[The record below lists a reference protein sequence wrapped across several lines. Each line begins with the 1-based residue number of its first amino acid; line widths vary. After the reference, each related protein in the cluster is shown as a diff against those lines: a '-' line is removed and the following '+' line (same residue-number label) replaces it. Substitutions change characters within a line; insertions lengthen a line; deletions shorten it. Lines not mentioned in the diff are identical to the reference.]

1 MRISVDIGGTFTD
14 LVLED
19 GGQLELAKA
28 PTVPHDPAEG
38 ILDVLTI
45 AAGARGATRADLLA
59 ATDTFV
65 HATTRGLNAVLTGTT
80 ARTAFLTT
88 AGHPDVLLLREGGRE
103 DPFDFTVPFP
113 EPYVPRSLTFEVPG
127 RLTAS
132 GEELEPVDRAAVEA
146 IAERLRAAEVE
157 AVGVCLLWST
167 VNPAHE
173 LAVGEVLAERLPEV
187 PHTLSH
193 ALNPSLREYRRASSA
208 CIDASLKP
216 LMSRYLQ
223 DLGARLED
231 AGFGGRL
238 LVVTSSGGVVDAD
251 DVVQAPILSINSGP
265 SMAPVAGREYAAA
278 DTGSPEVIVA
288 DAGGTTYD
296 VTLVRGGQIPWTRS
310 AWVGPRFTGHMTG
323 LPSIDVKSVGAGG
336 GSIAWVDPGGLLHV
350 GPQSAGAVPG
360 PACYG
365 RGGTDATVT
374 DAAVVLGHLDVAAF
388 AGGSMPLDPE
398 AAAAAVRRAVGEPLG
413 LDDVEA
419 AAAIL
424 RLTTEQMV
432 RAIEEICLEQGIDP
446 AGSVLVGG
454 GGAAGLNAVA
464 VAQRLGCK
472 ELVLPAVAAALAA
485 AGALMSDLTA
495 AYAATVPTTSDAF
508 ATESVNEAL
517 TSLRARARGFVE
529 RAGSGGGEPTVALY
543 AEARYPQQIWE
554 LEVPLRVDRFGSDA
568 DLETFV
574 QDFHGVHQ
582 IVLGIADPDSPVEVV
597 GWGARVRCPLQRRA
611 GLLTAGVDGTT
622 PARPEREAYVDE
634 VGMVPTPVR
643 ALGALGDDE
652 VVEGPLL
659 VESAFTTVVVPK
671 GAAARRA
678 PSGSL
683 VVKVA

>member
-19 GGQLELAKA
+19 GGRLELAKA
-28 PTVPHDPAEG
+28 PTVPHDPTEG
-38 ILDVLTI
+38 ILDVLD
-45 AAGARGATRADLLA
+45 AAAAARGMSRAELLA

-103 DPFDFTVPFP
+103 DPFDFTVPYP

-127 RLTAS
+127 RLTAT
-132 GEELEPVDRAAVEA
+132 GEELEGLDRAEVEA
-146 IAERLRAAEVE
+146 IADRLRVAEVE

-173 LAVGEVLAERLPEV
+173 LVVGEVLAARLPDL

-223 DLGARLED
+223 DLGARLGD

-251 DVVQAPILSINSGP
+251 DVVRAPILSINSGP
-265 SMAPVAGREYAAA
+265 SMAPVAGRAYAAA
-278 DTGSPEVIVA
+278 DLGSPDVIVA

-323 LPSIDVKSVGAGG
+323 LPSIDLKSVGAGG

-350 GPQSAGAVPG
+350 GPQSAGSVPG

-365 RGGTDATVT
+365 RGGADATVT
-374 DAAVVLGHLDVAAF
+374 DAAVVLGHLDAAAF
-388 AGGSMPLDPE
+388 SGGTMPLDAE
-398 AAAAAVRRAVGEPLG
+398 AAAVAVRRAVGEPLG
-413 LDDVEA
+413 LDEVEA
-419 AAAIL
+419 AAVIL

-464 VAQRLGCK
+464 VAQRLGCR
-472 ELVLPAVAAALAA
+472 ELILPAVAAALAA

-495 AYAATVPTTSDAF
+495 AFAATVPTTSATFAAEAVNDAL
-508 ATESVNEAL
+508 AVLEAQ
-517 TSLRARARGFVE
+517 AAAFVE
-529 RAGSGGGEPTVALY
+529 RSGATDAESTVVLY

-554 LEVPLRVDRFGSDA
+554 LEVPLRAARFKSAADVD
-568 DLETFV
+568 TFV
-574 QDFHGVHQ
+574 QDFHGVHET
-582 IVLGIADPDSPVEVV
+582 VLGISDPGSPVEVV
-597 GWGARVRCPLQRRA
+597 GWGARVRCPLRRSA
-611 GLLTAGVDGTT
+611 GLLTASAEYTT
-622 PARPEREAYVDE
+622 PAQPARLAYVDGM
-634 VGMVPTPVR
+634 GMVATPVR
-643 ALGALGDDE
+643 TLGALGDDE

-659 VESAFTTVVVPK
+659 IESAFTTAVIPK
-671 GAAARRA
+671 GATARRTRA
-678 PSGSL
+678 GSL
-683 VVKVA
+683 VVEVR

>member
-19 GGQLELAKA
+19 GGRLELAKA

-38 ILDVLTI
+38 ILDVLT
-45 AAGARGATRADLLA
+45 AAAEARGTSRAELLA

-103 DPFDFTVPFP
+103 DPFDFTVAYP

-132 GEELEPVDRAAVEA
+132 GDELEALGRAEVEA
-146 IAERLRAAEVE
+146 IADRLRAAEVE
-157 AVGVCLLWST
+157 AVGVCLLWAT

-173 LAVGEVLAERLPEV
+173 QLVGEVLAERLPDV

-223 DLGARLED
+223 DLGARLTG

-238 LVVTSSGGVVDAD
+238 LVVTSSGGVVDAE
-251 DVVQAPILSINSGP
+251 DVVRAPILSINSGP

-278 DTGSPEVIVA
+278 DTGSTEVIVA

-350 GPQSAGAVPG
+350 GPRSAGSVPG

-365 RGGTDATVT
+365 RGGIAATVT
-374 DAAVVLGHLDVAAF
+374 DAAVVLGHLDAAAF
-388 AGGSMPLDPE
+388 AGGAMPLDTG
-398 AAAAAVRRAVGEPLG
+398 AALAAVRRSVGEPLG

-464 VAQRLGCK
+464 VAQRLGCR
-472 ELVLPAVAAALAA
+472 ELVLPAVTAALAA

-495 AYAATVPTTSDAF
+495 AFAATVPTSSGDF
-508 ATESVNEAL
+508 ATDAVNDAL
-517 TSLRARARGFVE
+517 AALQAQAAGFVE
-529 RAGSGGGEPTVALY
+529 RAGESGGPPTVALY

-554 LEVPLRVDRFGSDA
+554 LEVPLRVERFGSAADVDA
-568 DLETFV
+568 FV
-574 QDFHGVHQ
+574 QDFHAVHET
-582 IVLGIADPDSPVEVV
+582 VLGITDPDSPVEVV
-597 GWGARVRCPLQRRA
+597 GWGARVRCPLRRRA
-611 GLLTAGVDGTT
+611 GLLTATAEEVTSA
-622 PARPEREAYVDE
+622 PPERLAYVDE

-652 VVEGPLL
+652 AVEGPLL
-659 VESAFTTVVVPK
+659 VESAFTTVVIPK
-671 GAAARRA
+671 GAAAHRA

-683 VVKVA
+683 VVEVR

>member
-19 GGQLELAKA
+19 GGHLELAKA

-38 ILDVLTI
+38 ILDVLAV
-45 AAGARGATRADLLA
+45 AAARRGVSRAELLA
-59 ATDTFV
+59 GTDTFV
-65 HATTRGLNAVLTGTT
+65 HATTRGLNAVLTRTT
-80 ARTAFLTT
+80 ATTAFLTT

-103 DPFDFTVPFP
+103 DPFDFTVPYP
-113 EPYVPRSLTFEVPG
+113 EPYVPRALTFEVPG
-127 RLTAS
+127 RLLAT
-132 GEELEPVDRAAVEA
+132 GEELEPLDRAAVAA
-146 IAERLRAAEVE
+146 IADRLAAADVE

-173 LAVGEVLAERLPEV
+173 LAVGEVLAERLPDV

-223 DLGARLED
+223 DLGARLGD

-238 LVVTSSGGVVDAD
+238 LVVTSSGGVVDAE
-251 DVVQAPILSINSGP
+251 DVVRAPILSINSGP
-265 SMAPVAGREYAAA
+265 SMAPVAGRAYAAA
-278 DTGSPEVIVA
+278 DLDSGEAIVA

-296 VTLVRGGQIPWTRS
+296 VTVVRGGQIPSTRS

-350 GPQSAGAVPG
+350 GPRSAGSVPG

-374 DAAVVLGHLDVAAF
+374 DAAVVLGHLDAAAF
-388 AGGSMPLDPE
+388 SGGQMPLDAS
-398 AAAAAVRRAVGEPLG
+398 AAAAAVRRGVGEPLG
-413 LDDVEA
+413 LGDVDA
-419 AAAIL
+419 AAAVL

-464 VAQRLGCK
+464 VAQRLGCRQ
-472 ELVLPAVAAALAA
+472 LILPAVAAALAA

-495 AYAATVPTTSDAF
+495 AYTATVPTTSATF
-508 ATESVNEAL
+508 ATGAVNAAL
-517 TSLRARARGFVE
+517 EGLEARAAAFVA
-529 RAGSGGGEPTVALY
+529 RSGAPAAESTVSLY
-543 AEARYPQQIWE
+543 AEARCPQQIWE
-554 LEVPLRVDRFGSDA
+554 LEVPLRASRFGSAADVDA
-568 DLETFV
+568 FV
-574 QDFHGVHQ
+574 EDFHGVHET
-582 IVLGIADPDSPVEVV
+582 VLGIADPGSPVEVV
-597 GWGARVRCPLQRRA
+597 GWGARVRCPLRRSA
-611 GLLTAGVDGTT
+611 GLLTARAEDTT
-622 PARPEREAYVDE
+622 PARPERLAYVE
-634 VGMVPTPVR
+634 GVGMVPTPVR
-643 ALGALGDDE
+643 ALGALGDGE

-659 VESAFTTVVVPK
+659 IESAFTTAVIPK
-671 GAAARRA
+671 GASARRTPA
-678 PSGSL
+678 GSL
-683 VVKVA
+683 VVEVR

>member
-1 MRISVDIGGTFTD
+1 VRISVDIGGTFTD

-19 GGQLELAKA
+19 DGRLQLAKA
-28 PTVPHDPAEG
+28 PTVPDDPAVG
-38 ILDVLTI
+38 ILDVL
-45 AAGARGATRADLLA
+45 AAAAQARGTTRADLLT

-80 ARTAFLTT
+80 ARTAFLTS

-132 GEELEPVDRAAVEA
+132 GDELAPLDRAEVEV

-173 LAVGEVLAERLPEV
+173 LAVGEVLAERLPDV

-193 ALNPSLREYRRASSA
+193 GLNPSLREYRRASSA

-223 DLGARLED
+223 DLGTRLED

-238 LVVTSSGGVVDAD
+238 LVVTSSGGVVDAN
-251 DVVQAPILSINSGP
+251 DVVRAPILSINSGP

-278 DTGSPEVIVA
+278 DTGSGEVIVA

-296 VTLVRGGQIPWTRS
+296 VTLVRDGQIPWTRS

-350 GPQSAGAVPG
+350 GPQSAGSVPG

-374 DAAVVLGHLDVAAF
+374 DAAVVLGHLDPAAF
-388 AGGSMPLDPE
+388 SGGALPLDAA

-413 LDDVEA
+413 LDAVEA

-464 VAQRLGCK
+464 VAQRLGCAQ
-472 ELVLPAVAAALAA
+472 LVLPGVAAALAA

-495 AYAATVPTTSDAF
+495 AFAATVPTTSDAF
-508 ATESVNEAL
+508 ATEAVNDAL
-517 TSLRARARGFVE
+517 AALEVRTAGFAE
-529 RAGSGGGEPTVALY
+529 RAGTGGGEPTVDLY

-554 LEVPLRVDRFGSDA
+554 LEVPLRAARFGSAA
-568 DLETFV
+568 DVEAFV
-574 QDFHGVHQ
+574 EDFHGVHET
-582 IVLGIADPDSPVEVV
+582 VLGIADPDSPVEVV
-597 GWGARVRCPLQRRA
+597 GWGARVRCPLQDRA
-611 GLLTAGVDGTT
+611 GLLTAVADEA
-622 PARPEREAYVDE
+622 PSARPEREAYAEE

-643 ALGALGDDE
+643 VLGSLGADE
-652 VVEGPLL
+652 VVEGALL
-659 VESAFTTVVVPK
+659 VEAAFTTVVIPK
-671 GAAARRA
+671 GAAARRG

-683 VVKVA
+683 VVQVA